1 VVIILEELGL
11 SYRTV
16 HVDANAGDNKRPPYT
31 TLNPNGRMPTLIDHG
46 NDDFVIWESGAII
59 LYLIEKYD
67 TGKKLSFDKFESN
80 AIAKQYLM
88 FQMSGQGPYFGQAAW
103 FKVFHAEKVP
113 SAIER
118 YEKEINRV
126 LGVLND
132 ILTDKEYLVE
142 DRISYADLS
151 FVTWLGVLEWDSMG
165 KGEWKKNE
173 KFAAVKAWYER
184 LTERESVKTAMVIKA
199 SGKDGVF
206 GVKKE

>member
-1 VVIILEELGL
+1 
-11 SYRTV
+11 
-16 HVDANAGDNKRPPYT
+16 
-31 TLNPNGRMPTLIDHG
+31 M
-46 NDDFVIWESGAII
+46 
-59 LYLIEKYD
+59 
-67 TGKKLSFDKFESN
+67 
-80 AIAKQYLM
+80 
-88 FQMSGQGPYFGQAAW
+88 
-103 FKVFHAEKVP
+103 FHAEKVP

-142 DRISYADLS
+142 DRISYADLA

-184 LTERESVKTAMVIKA
+184 LTERESFKKAMDIKA